1 MPIVF
6 VCEGPFETGVDA
18 LILQG
23 DESGYLL
30 LEGDESGH
38 LLLEG
43 DMVG

>member
-1 MPIVF
+1 MFVLRSPLPILVE
-6 VCEGPFETGVDA
+6 EGESA
-18 LILQG
+18 LLLEG

-43 DMVG
+43 DMA